1 MGSELHFYIHMKPGE
16 RVETD
21 LTLPPDSGAILT
33 GVVRRA
39 DGRPASGAGGSGP
52 GRRDGGT
59 PLSLCYK
66 LGWPV
71 CAGAPVP
78 PALYELIVHDGSA
91 PVRTVDLTL

>member
-21 LTLPPDSGAILT
+21 LHPAATAVPFSPEWCGGPTDA
-33 GVVRRA
+33 R
-39 DGRPASGAGGSGP
+39 RPARWFWP
-52 GRRDGGT
+52 WTERRGT
-59 PLSLCYK
+59 PLSLCYNWDGRYV
-66 LGWPV
+66 LGPLS
-71 CAGAPVP
+71 

>member
-39 DGRPASGAGGSGP
+39 DGRPASDAVILALDGETGEP
-52 GRRDGGT
+52 RCHCVTNWDGRYVLG
-59 PLSLCYK
+59 PLS
-66 LGWPV
+66 
-71 CAGAPVP
+71 
-78 PALYELIVHDGSA
+78 PALYELCVHDGSA
-91 PVRTVDLTL
+91 PIRTVDLSL